1 MEKYTDKQVFH
12 ENLSVEELEAALEE
26 LMQNHFRQLNGFDT
40 EAEHILLVS
49 KKGVPSYKRKKLQNA
64 VNETAT
70 HNRKKNYLLEE
81 GKVIPPLVDMGIFT
95 AEGKIV
101 RTMYDKFKQINRFI
115 EIIDDYVKD
124 CKKEKL
130 HIIDFGCGKSY
141 LTFIMYYYF
150 TEVRKIPVEIVGLD
164 LKKDVIEKCNQ
175 AAKKYGYDTL
185 HFELGDINGYK
196 APFPVDIV
204 VSLHACDI
212 ATDFALYNA
221 ISWDAEMIF
230 SVPCCQHELNE
241 QMESEKL
248 HLMTRYGIIKE
259 RFAALTTDAIRA
271 NLLECCGYKS
281 QVLEF
286 VDLSHTPKNLL
297 IRARKAKISKEH
309 KQKLLKEVNAMCEEF
324 QLKPLLYGLLQVD
337 EGRNTDAFRTGK

>member
-1 MEKYTDKQVFH
+1 MLCV
-12 ENLSVEELEAALEE
+12 
-26 LMQNHFRQLNGFDT
+26 
-40 EAEHILLVS
+40 
-49 KKGVPSYKRKKLQNA
+49 
-64 VNETAT
+64 
-70 HNRKKNYLLEE
+70 
-81 GKVIPPLVDMGIFT
+81 
-95 AEGKIV
+95 
-101 RTMYDKFKQINRFI
+101 
-115 EIIDDYVKD
+115 
-124 CKKEKL
+124 
-130 HIIDFGCGKSY
+130 
-141 LTFIMYYYF
+141 
-150 TEVRKIPVEIVGLD
+150 D
-164 LKKDVIEKCNQ
+164 LKKSVMDECSAIAARLGFTGMHFQCSDISTLVPKRAPDMVI
-175 AAKKYGYDTL
+175 
-185 HFELGDINGYK
+185 
-196 APFPVDIV
+196 
-204 VSLHACDI
+204 SLHACDT

-309 KQKLLKEVNAMCEEF
+309 KQKLLKEVDAMCEEF